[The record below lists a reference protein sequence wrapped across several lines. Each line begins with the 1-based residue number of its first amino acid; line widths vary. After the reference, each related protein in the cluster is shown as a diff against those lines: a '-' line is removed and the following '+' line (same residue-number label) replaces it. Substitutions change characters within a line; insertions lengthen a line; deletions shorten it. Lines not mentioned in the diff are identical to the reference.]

1 MNKPAGDHQAALEQ
15 ALAALNQGH
24 YQVARE
30 QAQTLLNLH
39 PQDENALYILGAA
52 LRGEANYPEAIS
64 CLQELCTL
72 APDFARA
79 QQELGFALAATG
91 QVLPAI
97 DALKQALKFDPKL
110 SESWKVMGE
119 MYVANDDLVAA
130 NEAFHQHLLLHSHD
144 PVLIQAVA
152 MIKHGEFGQA
162 EGILKKFLYDNP
174 YNVVAIRALAEIAT
188 HLGRLEDAENLLV
201 RALQLKPDFYLAR
214 LNYAQLLK
222 RREKLG
228 PSLAQVNLLLER
240 EPNKFALLVLR
251 SAILSGLGDFTQA
264 LPAYEHLLKAFEPR
278 PMVALSYGHALK
290 TVGRIADAVAS
301 YRHCLA
307 MRPSFGDAYWS
318 MANLKTFRFEDDDIS
333 AMRQLIEE
341 NAGNEEDHFHLC
353 FALGKALDDRGEYAE
368 SFRYYKMGNDL
379 KIPLE
384 NYSAENT
391 NEFIEASIALCTP
404 SLYDAK
410 GDCGDPACDPIFIV
424 GLPRSGSTLLEQII
438 ASHSQV
444 DGTKELVE
452 ITAISRRLNG
462 KLKAT
467 DKALYPAILADLSPQ
482 QLTELGQEYM
492 QRTRVQ
498 RGDAAYFTD
507 KSPNNFN
514 HIGMI
519 SLILPNAKI
528 IDARRKPMACCFS
541 NFVQLFARGQPYT
554 YGLDNIAG
562 YYQAYLRLMDH
573 WDDVLPGK
581 VLRVQYEEVVA
592 DIENQV
598 KRILDFLGLELEQNC
613 LDFYKTDRAVMT
625 ASSQQVR
632 QPIYTAGLEHW
643 RHFEPYLDELKN
655 HLGPVLERY
664 PIA

>member
-1 MNKPAGDHQAALEQ
+1 MSIPVGNIQTALEQ
-15 ALAALNQGH
+15 ALASLNQGH
-24 YQVARE
+24 FQIAQE
-30 QAQTLLNLH
+30 QAQTFLDQH
-39 PQDENALYILGAA
+39 PQDHNALYILGAA
-52 LRGEANYPEAIS
+52 LRGEAKHPEAIS

-72 APDFARA
+72 APDFAQA

-97 DALKQALKFDPKL
+97 YALQQALKFDPKL
-110 SESWKVMGE
+110 FESWKVMGE
-119 MYVANDDLVAA
+119 MFLVDDDLSSA
-130 NEAFHQHLLLHSHD
+130 NEAFTQHLLAQSHD

-152 MIKHGEFGQA
+152 MIKHGKLGQA
-162 EGILKKFLYDNP
+162 ETILKKFLYDNP
-174 YNVVAIRALAEIAT
+174 TNVVAIRALADIAQRI
-188 HLGRLEDAENLLV
+188 GRREDAENLLV

-222 RREKLG
+222 DREKLE
-228 PSLAQVNLLLER
+228 PAMAQIDLLLER
-240 EPNKFALLVLR
+240 EPNKFALLILR
-251 SAILSGLGDFTQA
+251 GAILIGLGDFTRA

-290 TVGRIADAVAS
+290 TVGRIEDAVAS
-301 YRHCLA
+301 YRHSIAL
-307 MRPSFGDAYWS
+307 RPSFGDAYWS
-318 MANLKTFRFEDDDIS
+318 MANLKTFRFEDDDIT
-333 AMRQLIEE
+333 AMRLNIEKKS
-341 NAGNEEDHFHLC
+341 GGREDHFHLC

-384 NYSAENT
+384 RYSADATTET
-391 NEFIEASIALCTP
+391 IEASIAHCTP
-404 SLYDAK
+404 SLFAAK

-424 GLPRSGSTLLEQII
+424 GMPRAGSTLLEQII

-452 ITAISRRLNG
+452 ITAISQRLNG
-462 KLKAT
+462 KYKAT

-482 QLTELGQEYM
+482 QLTEIGQEYM

-498 RGDAAYFTD
+498 RGDAAYFID

-519 SLILPNAKI
+519 GLILPNAKI
-528 IDARRKPMACCFS
+528 IDARRKPMACCLS
-541 NFVQLFARGQPYT
+541 NYVQLFARGQPFT
-554 YGLDNIAG
+554 YGLENIAR
-562 YYQAYLRLMDH
+562 YYSDYLQLMDH
-573 WDDVLPGK
+573 WDEVLPGK

-592 DIENQV
+592 DIETQAT
-598 KRILDFLGLELEQNC
+598 RIMEFLGLDLEQNC
-613 LDFYKTDRAVMT
+613 LDFFKSDRPVKT
-625 ASSQQVR
+625 ASSEQVR

-643 RHFEPYLDELKN
+643 RHFEPYLDELKQA
-655 HLGPVLERY
+655 LGPVLNRY
-664 PIA
+664 PLD